1 MSLKGNLET
10 FLLHSIL
17 QLLYNDSKT
26 GVFQANRDD
35 EEVKIYFIEGA
46 IIYAT
51 GSMKEN
57 RLGNLL
63 LTRGLI
69 SKAELNDC
77 LIGAQEKKQ
86 ALGKYLVEKG
96 RISVEILKELLQK
109 QTENIIYNLFLW
121 EKGDFEYRDAGLK
134 MDKMINIQLNVMKIV
149 MDASRRIDEM
159 SIFKKQIPS
168 DKIILK
174 VSNSIEKEGKIK
186 FTPAEL
192 QMLNFVNGKR
202 TVREIF
208 SESCFNGFVAHDE
221 FYAYKTMHSLISSGM
236 IEIIEPVQRGSVQD

>member
-17 QLLYNDSKT
+17 QLLYNDGKT
-26 GVFQANRDD
+26 GVFQANRDG
-35 EEVKIYFIEGA
+35 EEVKIYFFEGT
-46 IIYAT
+46 IIFVT

-69 SKAELNDC
+69 SKAELNEC

-86 ALGKYLVEKG
+86 ALGKYLVENG

-121 EKGDFEYRDAGLK
+121 EKGDFEYRDARLK
-134 MDKMINIQLNVMKIV
+134 MDEMINIQINVVKVIIE
-149 MDASRRIDEM
+149 ASRRIDEI

-174 VSNSIEKEGKIK
+174 VSNGIEEKGKIK

-192 QMLNFVNGKR
+192 RMLKFVNGKR

-208 SESCFNGFVAHDE
+208 SESYFNRFVAHDE

-236 IEIIEPVQRGSVQD
+236 IEIIEPVQNR